1 MWGQSDA
8 VGYTHTH
15 APWFIVH
22 PSSFISVPAH
32 TAVLIRSFSSHISQ
46 IGIWNRT
53 VNDDTLDD
61 DDAVMVIEDDVDSFA
76 SGDGEEGGGGVGGF
90 PALWG
95 RTHRVLREDQVRLGV
110 CVLVCEQC
118 LFVCARARVCAC
130 DCHVC
135 LSYVVLR
142 A

>member
-53 VNDDTLDD
+53 VNDDTLDY

-76 SGDGEEGGGGVGGF
+76 SGDAGEEGGGGVGGF

-110 CVLVCEQC
+110 CVFGVRAV
-118 LFVCARARVCAC
+118 FVCVRACARVC
-130 DCHVC
+130 V
-135 LSYVVLR
+135 
-142 A
+142 